1 MTAQPISAI
10 LTIFGIESVE
20 LIRTN
25 MQRNN
30 RNATGETSQSIQWQL
45 AKPNRL
51 VVDGAPYIFAL
62 ETGRAPRK
70 STVNS
75 GLRSKILRWV
85 QARNVTFQGKTQEQT
100 ASFITFYINKYG
112 TKLWREGGT
121 KDIITPTLNERRFE
135 ELNKELSDNY
145 INEVLKNMSPYVV
158 SN

>member
-1 MTAQPISAI
+1 MIGQPISAI

-20 LIRTN
+20 LIRSN

-30 RNATGETSQSIQWQL
+30 RNATGDTSKAIQWQL
-45 AKPNRL
+45 TNPNRL
-51 VVDGAPYIFAL
+51 VVDGPAYVFAL
-62 ETGRAPRK
+62 ETGRGPRK

-75 GLRSKILRWV
+75 GLRSKILRWL
-85 QARNVTFQGKTQEQT
+85 QAKNITFAGKTQEQT
-100 ASFITFYINKYG
+100 ASFLTFYINKYG

-121 KDIITPTLNERRFE
+121 KDIITPSLNERRFE
-135 ELNKELSDNY
+135 ELNKELADNY